1 MLEDLTEKRTMLLR
15 KNEELELMQEE
26 ETRIDGKQE
35 EDEDMFD
42 EGGME
47 KKEELIEDI
56 MILNEEIEE
65 MDNIVTNKRIN
76 IKKISKL
83 REIHICC
90 DLLSD
95 VPYCVCYY

>member
-83 REIHICC
+83 KEIHRRTIIM
-90 DLLSD
+90 L
-95 VPYCVCYY
+95 